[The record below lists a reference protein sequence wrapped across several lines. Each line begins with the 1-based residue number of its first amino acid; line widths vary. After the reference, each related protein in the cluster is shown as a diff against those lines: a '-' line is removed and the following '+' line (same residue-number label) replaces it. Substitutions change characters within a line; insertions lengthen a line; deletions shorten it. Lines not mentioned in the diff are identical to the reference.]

1 MSAFVAVEWIGD
13 KEGER
18 DVFVKFET
26 RSGQSRIMLTTK
38 RGVSI
43 RSFDVKSLANQRSQ
57 SQENGLTNGNAHS
70 NKKLKIQINTNKRR
84 PIFAMKVP
92 KEYDLVSD

>member
-1 MSAFVAVEWIGD
+1 MEWIGD

-18 DVFVKFET
+18 DVFVKFD
-26 RSGQSRIMLTTK
+26 SKASQSRIVLTTK
-38 RGVSI
+38 QGVSI

-57 SQENGLTNGNAHS
+57 NQENGVTNGN
-70 NKKLKIQINTNKRR
+70 NNRKLKIQINNNKRR

-92 KEYDLVSD
+92 KEYDLVGHLSSK